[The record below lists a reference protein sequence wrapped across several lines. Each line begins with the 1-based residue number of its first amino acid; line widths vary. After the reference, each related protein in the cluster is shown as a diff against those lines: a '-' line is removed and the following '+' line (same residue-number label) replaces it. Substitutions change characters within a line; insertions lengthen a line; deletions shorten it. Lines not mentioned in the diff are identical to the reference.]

1 MTFDDTIMIAAD
13 TARSK
18 AYAQSMADQGITI
31 KGAILFGADK
41 PKAGQTKV
49 VPDRNWPDS
58 PVYLPD
64 LGIGLENSL
73 KRICG
78 MVKPV
83 TAAHVNDTPIIE
95 AIEELNPSL
104 IIYSGYG
111 SQIVGEH
118 LINGP
123 APFLHIHSGWL
134 PDFRGSTTT
143 YFHLLSTG
151 DCGVSAILL
160 ENDIDT
166 GPILARKSYPRP
178 PANID
183 IDYLYDNAIRA
194 DLLCEVL
201 SYYEKYQVLPKH
213 IQQKYE
219 EGNTYYV
226 IHPILKHIA
235 ILSLEQYNESHLQ
248 A

>member
-1 MTFDDTIMIAAD
+1 MILDDTIMIAAD

-18 AYAQSMADQGITI
+18 AYAQAMADQGIAI
-31 KGAILFGADK
+31 KGAILFCANK
-41 PKAGQTKV
+41 PKAGQTEA

-64 LGIGLENSL
+64 LSISLENSL

-78 MVKPV
+78 MLKPI
-83 TAAHVNDTPIIE
+83 TADNVNAPPITK
-95 AIEELNPSL
+95 AIEDLNPSL

-118 LINGP
+118 LINGQ

-143 YFHLLSTG
+143 YFHLLTTG

-160 ENDIDT
+160 EKDIDT
-166 GPILARKSYPRP
+166 GPILARKAYPKP

-194 DLLCEVL
+194 NLLCEVL
-201 SYYEKYQVLPKH
+201 SYYEKNHILPKH
-213 IQQKYE
+213 IHQKSE
-219 EGNTYYV
+219 TGNTYYV

-235 ILSLEQYNESHLQ
+235 ILSLE
-248 A
+248 